1 MAVVDVILPLQI
13 PRVHLGAYF
22 GACYLH
28 FIKSLSSPTGGDPVF
43 GRLHNHQMP
52 RIMRADTASSNGTVN
67 DLKSKSRLEKGFQQP
82 NSQARR
88 PVSRLDMLREI
99 EEIDLWE
106 TVSISALAWLLLAG
120 YLVFPSTFASIQKSD
135 VLNKAGE
142 IGRSVDHV
150 VRNVPLIYFASFLCL
165 LSSAGLAWFWWQR
178 RHNYVWVLRR
188 ISL

>member
-1 MAVVDVILPLQI
+1 
-13 PRVHLGAYF
+13 
-22 GACYLH
+22 
-28 FIKSLSSPTGGDPVF
+28 
-43 GRLHNHQMP
+43 MP
-52 RIMRADTASSNGTVN
+52 RIMRADTASSNGTVD
-67 DLKSKSRLEKGFQQP
+67 DLNRKSSLEKGLQQP